1 MKSIDHLEVAAAV
14 NKLSSE
20 DHHGYRYLFHRNAA
34 LTESIQ
40 DRAWE
45 TQLTLQGCY
54 AAIRGRIR

>member
-1 MKSIDHLEVAAAV
+1 MKRIDQFTVEDLV
-14 NKLSSE
+14 NKLPSE

-40 DRAWE
+40 NRAWE